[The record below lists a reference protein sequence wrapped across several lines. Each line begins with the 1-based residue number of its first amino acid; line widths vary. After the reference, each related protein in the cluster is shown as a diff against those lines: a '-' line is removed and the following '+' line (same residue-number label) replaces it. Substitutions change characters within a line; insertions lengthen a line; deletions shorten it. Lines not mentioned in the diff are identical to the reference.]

1 MVYSNSI
8 EEMKMAWEFYE
19 TKEDAALAG
28 KPDGGYLVEY
38 GIENSGT
45 GQRKTQAFETLI
57 EAQECLK
64 NVKAQKIASYIAIYQ
79 TEIYGN
85 KNYATFVEGV

>member
-1 MVYSNSI
+1 MT
-8 EEMKMAWEFYE
+8 WEFYE
-19 TKEDAALAG
+19 TKEEAALAG

-38 GIENSGT
+38 SIKDSDT
-45 GQRKTQAFETLI
+45 GQRKAQAFETLI

-64 NVKAQKIASYIAIYQ
+64 NVKAKKIASYIIIYR

>member
-1 MVYSNSI
+1 MT
-8 EEMKMAWEFYE
+8 WEFYE

-28 KPDGGYLVEY
+28 KPNGGYLVEH
-38 GIENSGT
+38 GIKNSDT
-45 GQRKTQAFETLI
+45 GQRETQAFETLI

-64 NVKAQKIASYIAIYQ
+64 KIKATKNASYIVIYQ

-85 KNYATFVEGV
+85 KNYATFVEGDL

>member
-1 MVYSNSI
+1 
-8 EEMKMAWEFYE
+8 MAWEFYE

>member
-1 MVYSNSI
+1 MT
-8 EEMKMAWEFYE
+8 WEFYE

-38 GIENSGT
+38 GIKNSDT
-45 GQRKTQAFETLI
+45 GQRKAQAFETLI

-64 NVKAQKIASYIAIYQ
+64 NVKAKKIASYIIIYR